1 MDILWSALL
10 FSGKWLF
17 IGLIYAAL
25 LVVLLA
31 VRREMQGH
39 LNEETPSAASP
50 AKGRLKVVNSGSDAR
65 IRPGALLALSNETT
79 LGSDKAN
86 DLVLGDQYISAQ
98 HARFTWDGGQW
109 RLRDLGST
117 NGTFV
122 NQRRLAPHQEQP
134 VPFGAAVSLGD
145 MIFELTE

>member
-1 MDILWSALL
+1 MLWSALL

-17 IGLIYAAL
+17 VGLIYAML
-25 LVVLLA
+25 LIVLLA

-39 LNEETPSAASP
+39 LGEETSASPAP
-50 AKGRLKVVNSGSDAR
+50 AKGRLKVIKNGTDPRA
-65 IRPGALLALSNETT
+65 RPGTVLTLANETT

-86 DLVLGDQYISAQ
+86 DLLLTDQYISAQ
-98 HARFTWDGGQW
+98 HARFRWDGGQW

-117 NGTFV
+117 NGTYV

-134 VPFGAAVSLGD
+134 VPFGAEVTLGD
-145 MIFELTE
+145 MTFELTE

>member
-17 IGLIYAAL
+17 IGLIYTML
-25 LVVLLA
+25 FVVLLA

-39 LNEETPSAASP
+39 LSGAVSP
-50 AKGRLKVVNSGSDAR
+50 ASSLKGRLKVINSGSDR
-65 IRPGALLALSNETT
+65 RVRPGARLNLSKETS
-79 LGSDKAN
+79 LGADKAN
-86 DLVLGDQYISAQ
+86 DLVLTDQYISAQ
-98 HARFTWDGGQW
+98 HARLRWDGAQW

-122 NQRRLAPHQEQP
+122 NQHRLTPQQEKP
-134 VPFGAAVSLGD
+134 VPFGATVMLGD
-145 MIFELTE
+145 MTFELME